1 MKVLTSIRKLLV
13 TCSLALAMVSFYATA
28 QGLHE
33 YVFTQMWQAL
43 LVSAA
48 IQTALF
54 ILNLK
59 LIYFFTLNP
68 RIVLI
73 LWATMLVSSSLF
85 SFVFISNEIYNTILY
100 YSDAERIM
108 DEFTIKKCY
117 QYQNY
122 LDNYLIYTKET
133 MDAYCSVPFVSHSSE
148 SNTEITKI
156 LDDCKTDISS
166 FTFSSNC
173 AAFHRSLLKNLDSI
187 KSSLPSSYT
196 EQQANDALTALEG
209 EKNTAET
216 LKNNMLSNISSKE
229 AVWNNINLR
238 LSQYRNFNDQAF
250 IDLQNDNNKRDTEI
264 NSMKTEATQLDSV
277 ISALQTCINKVTA
290 HKMNNTENTMES
302 YRHDLMVEI
311 NKDAPDVDIL
321 DTITSDMFALLLKE
335 GFTSSSYEM
344 TNYFSFKNSLSV
356 RKEILECQDK
366 TDAIIHMLD
375 NKRQDKNAFMFT
387 SKADENTEKQ
397 IESWKQ
403 LWYGQTNELREL
415 VKSLPL
421 PQDLIIY
428 SPDAENGTVT
438 LNPGI
443 NLPEPDRTEEIDD
456 ISALERRYLANLNP
470 LEKALNLLHTKYN
483 TMALFSAAAAAVLDI
498 SSALMGAF
506 VYTLERA
513 FKNRKTAPATPAVL
527 ASTE

>member
-1 MKVLTSIRKLLV
+1 
-13 TCSLALAMVSFYATA
+13 
-28 QGLHE
+28 
-33 YVFTQMWQAL
+33 
-43 LVSAA
+43 
-48 IQTALF
+48 
-54 ILNLK
+54 
-59 LIYFFTLNP
+59 
-68 RIVLI
+68 
-73 LWATMLVSSSLF
+73 
-85 SFVFISNEIYNTILY
+85 
-100 YSDAERIM
+100 
-108 DEFTIKKCY
+108 
-117 QYQNY
+117 
-122 LDNYLIYTKET
+122 
-133 MDAYCSVPFVSHSSE
+133 
-148 SNTEITKI
+148 
-156 LDDCKTDISS
+156 
-166 FTFSSNC
+166 
-173 AAFHRSLLKNLDSI
+173 
-187 KSSLPSSYT
+187 
-196 EQQANDALTALEG
+196 
-209 EKNTAET
+209 
-216 LKNNMLSNISSKE
+216 
-229 AVWNNINLR
+229 
-238 LSQYRNFNDQAF
+238 
-250 IDLQNDNNKRDTEI
+250 
-264 NSMKTEATQLDSV
+264 
-277 ISALQTCINKVTA
+277 
-290 HKMNNTENTMES
+290 MES

-311 NKDAPDVDIL
+311 NKDAPDGDIL

-387 SKADENTEKQ
+387 SKTDENTEKQ

-403 LWYGQTNELREL
+403 LWYSQTNELREL

-428 SPDAENGTVT
+428 SPDTENGTVT

-506 VYTLERA
+506 VYTLERS
-513 FKNRKTAPATPAVL
+513 FKNSKTAPATPPIL

>member
-68 RIVLI
+68 RFVLI
-73 LWATMLVSSSLF
+73 LWATMLISSSLF
-85 SFVFISNEIYNTILY
+85 SFVFISNEIYNTSLY

-122 LDNYLIYTKET
+122 LDNYLIYTKEA

-187 KSSLPSSYT
+187 KSSLPSSY
-196 EQQANDALTALEG
+196 
-209 EKNTAET
+209 
-216 LKNNMLSNISSKE
+216 NIRSKE

-264 NSMKTEATQLDSV
+264 NSMKAEATQLDSV

-311 NKDAPDVDIL
+311 NKDAPDGDIL
-321 DTITSDMFALLLKE
+321 DTITSDMFTLLLKE

-428 SPDAENGTVT
+428 SSDAENGTVT

-443 NLPEPDRTEEIDD
+443 NLPEPDRTDEIDD

>member
-1 MKVLTSIRKLLV
+1 
-13 TCSLALAMVSFYATA
+13 
-28 QGLHE
+28 
-33 YVFTQMWQAL
+33 
-43 LVSAA
+43 
-48 IQTALF
+48 
-54 ILNLK
+54 
-59 LIYFFTLNP
+59 
-68 RIVLI
+68 
-73 LWATMLVSSSLF
+73 
-85 SFVFISNEIYNTILY
+85 
-100 YSDAERIM
+100 
-108 DEFTIKKCY
+108 
-117 QYQNY
+117 
-122 LDNYLIYTKET
+122 
-133 MDAYCSVPFVSHSSE
+133 
-148 SNTEITKI
+148 
-156 LDDCKTDISS
+156 
-166 FTFSSNC
+166 
-173 AAFHRSLLKNLDSI
+173 
-187 KSSLPSSYT
+187 
-196 EQQANDALTALEG
+196 
-209 EKNTAET
+209 
-216 LKNNMLSNISSKE
+216 
-229 AVWNNINLR
+229 
-238 LSQYRNFNDQAF
+238 
-250 IDLQNDNNKRDTEI
+250 
-264 NSMKTEATQLDSV
+264 MKTEATQLDSV

>member
-68 RIVLI
+68 RFVLI
-73 LWATMLVSSSLF
+73 LWATMLISSSLF
-85 SFVFISNEIYNTILY
+85 SFVFISNEIYNTSLY

-209 EKNTAET
+209 EKNNAKT
-216 LKNNMLSNISSKE
+216 LKNNMLSNIRSKE

-250 IDLQNDNNKRDTEI
+250 IDLQNNNNKRDTEI
-264 NSMKTEATQLDSV
+264 NSMKAEATQLDSV

-311 NKDAPDVDIL
+311 NKDAPDGDIL

-428 SPDAENGTVT
+428 SSDAENGTVT

-443 NLPEPDRTEEIDD
+443 NLPEPDRTDEIDD

>member
-85 SFVFISNEIYNTILY
+85 SFVFISNEIYNTSLY

-122 LDNYLIYTKET
+122 LDNYLIYTKEA

-156 LDDCKTDISS
+156 LDNCKTDISS

-173 AAFHRSLLKNLDSI
+173 AAFHRSLMKNLDSI

-209 EKNTAET
+209 EKNNAKT
-216 LKNNMLSNISSKE
+216 LKNNMLSNIRSKE

-264 NSMKTEATQLDSV
+264 NSMKAEATQLDSV

-302 YRHDLMVEI
+302 Y
-311 NKDAPDVDIL
+311 
-321 DTITSDMFALLLKE
+321 LLLKE

-428 SPDAENGTVT
+428 SSDAENGTVT

-456 ISALERRYLANLNP
+456 ISTPNTIPWLYFPQLP
-470 LEKALNLLHTKYN
+470 LQFWIYQ
-483 TMALFSAAAAAVLDI
+483 
-498 SSALMGAF
+498 
-506 VYTLERA
+506 
-513 FKNRKTAPATPAVL
+513 AP
-527 ASTE
+527 

>member
-1 MKVLTSIRKLLV
+1 
-13 TCSLALAMVSFYATA
+13 
-28 QGLHE
+28 
-33 YVFTQMWQAL
+33 
-43 LVSAA
+43 
-48 IQTALF
+48 
-54 ILNLK
+54 
-59 LIYFFTLNP
+59 
-68 RIVLI
+68 
-73 LWATMLVSSSLF
+73 
-85 SFVFISNEIYNTILY
+85 
-100 YSDAERIM
+100 
-108 DEFTIKKCY
+108 
-117 QYQNY
+117 
-122 LDNYLIYTKET
+122 
-133 MDAYCSVPFVSHSSE
+133 
-148 SNTEITKI
+148 
-156 LDDCKTDISS
+156 
-166 FTFSSNC
+166 
-173 AAFHRSLLKNLDSI
+173 
-187 KSSLPSSYT
+187 
-196 EQQANDALTALEG
+196 
-209 EKNTAET
+209 
-216 LKNNMLSNISSKE
+216 
-229 AVWNNINLR
+229 
-238 LSQYRNFNDQAF
+238 
-250 IDLQNDNNKRDTEI
+250 
-264 NSMKTEATQLDSV
+264 
-277 ISALQTCINKVTA
+277 
-290 HKMNNTENTMES
+290 MES

-311 NKDAPDVDIL
+311 NKDAPDGDIL

-428 SPDAENGTVT
+428 SSDAENGTVT

-443 NLPEPDRTEEIDD
+443 
-456 ISALERRYLANLNP
+456 
-470 LEKALNLLHTKYN
+470 NLLHTKYN

>member
-1 MKVLTSIRKLLV
+1 MLI
-13 TCSLALAMVSFYATA
+13 
-28 QGLHE
+28 
-33 YVFTQMWQAL
+33 
-43 LVSAA
+43 SA
-48 IQTALF
+48 
-54 ILNLK
+54 
-59 LIYFFTLNP
+59 
-68 RIVLI
+68 
-73 LWATMLVSSSLF
+73 SLF
-85 SFVFISNEIYNTILY
+85 SFVFISNEIYNTSLY

-122 LDNYLIYTKET
+122 LDNYLIYAKEA

-290 HKMNNTENTMES
+290 HKMNNTENIG
-302 YRHDLMVEI
+302 RVV
-311 NKDAPDVDIL
+311 NKLQFLHNGNQVVFHY
-321 DTITSDMFALLLKE
+321 TF
-335 GFTSSSYEM
+335 
-344 TNYFSFKNSLSV
+344 
-356 RKEILECQDK
+356 ILE
-366 TDAIIHMLD
+366 D
-375 NKRQDKNAFMFT
+375 NHG
-387 SKADENTEKQ
+387 
-397 IESWKQ
+397 Q
-403 LWYGQTNELREL
+403 LQ
-415 VKSLPL
+415 
-421 PQDLIIY
+421 
-428 SPDAENGTVT
+428 SP
-438 LNPGI
+438 P
-443 NLPEPDRTEEIDD
+443 
-456 ISALERRYLANLNP
+456 
-470 LEKALNLLHTKYN
+470 
-483 TMALFSAAAAAVLDI
+483 FSAR
-498 SSALMGAF
+498 M
-506 VYTLERA
+506 
-513 FKNRKTAPATPAVL
+513 APAYY
-527 ASTE
+527 

>member
-13 TCSLALAMVSFYATA
+13 TCALALAMVSFYATA

-59 LIYFFTLNP
+59 LIYFFTINP
-68 RIVLI
+68 RVVLV

-85 SFVFISNEIYNTILY
+85 SFVFISNEIYNTSLY

-117 QYQNY
+117 QYQDY
-122 LDNYLIYTKET
+122 LDKYLDYTKGA
-133 MDAYCSVPFVSHSSE
+133 MDAYCSVPFVSPSSE
-148 SNTEITKI
+148 SNIEIVQI
-156 LDDCKTDISS
+156 IDNCKTDINVFTLSS
-166 FTFSSNC
+166 DYTS
-173 AAFHRSLLKNLDSI
+173 FHHALLNSLDNI
-187 KSSLPSSYT
+187 KSALPSSYT
-196 EQQANDALTALEG
+196 DQQANDALTALEG
-209 EKNTAET
+209 EKNTANT
-216 LKNNMLSNISSKE
+216 IKNNILSNISSKE
-229 AVWNNINLR
+229 NIWNNINLR
-238 LSQYRNFNDQAF
+238 LSQYKNFNDQAF
-250 IDLQNDNNKRDTEI
+250 INLQEDNNERETEI
-264 NSMKTEATQLDSV
+264 NAMKADVTQLDSI

-290 HKMNNTENTMES
+290 HKMNNTQNTMES
-302 YRHDLMVEI
+302 YRQNIMVEI
-311 NKDAPDVDIL
+311 NKDDPNGDIL

-335 GFTSSSYEM
+335 GFTNNSYEM

-356 RKEILECQDK
+356 RKEILDCQNK

-375 NKRQDKNAFMFT
+375 NKRQNKNAFMFT
-387 SKADENTEKQ
+387 AEADENTQEQ

-421 PQDLIIY
+421 PQDLFIY
-428 SPDAENGTVT
+428 SPDADGGTVT

-456 ISALERRYLANLNP
+456 ISALERSYLAKLNP
-470 LEKALNLLHTKYN
+470 LEKSLNLLHTKYN

-506 VYTLERA
+506 VYALELSI
-513 FKNRKTAPATPAVL
+513 KNRKKAPATPAVL
-527 ASTE
+527 ISTE